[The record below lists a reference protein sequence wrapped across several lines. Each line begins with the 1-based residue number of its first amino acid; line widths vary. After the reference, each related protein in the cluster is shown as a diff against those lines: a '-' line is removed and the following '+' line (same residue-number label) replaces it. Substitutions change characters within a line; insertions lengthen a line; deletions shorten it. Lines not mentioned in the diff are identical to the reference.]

1 MNEQRSIVL
10 DRAHLAH
17 LYQQC
22 APKILDY
29 VYRQVSSLQDAE
41 DILIDVFVAAL
52 ESRSF
57 ASFFLLT
64 DDSGGTVAVKWYANG
79 HLYSPSSH
87 YEASLPTAS
96 SHLSPTPTL
105 SRNSPVSAGTPI
117 EDNFSVTYHQPVQGK
132 VELYWKGKLAVTL
145 LFVVKS

>member
-105 SRNSPVSAGTPI
+105 SRNSPVPAGTPI